1 MAALSVALLAAVS
14 MSLASSSSGS
24 LLRYEVGVGPDRNG
38 VSLSVC
44 AFLAHSCENFGHW
57 PLAAARDGERNATD
71 TWLHLIR
78 LIGFAPPPTSSL
90 DGGLV
95 LCRCTFSS
103 THSPAHFWC
112 RAVALSCMCGAH
124 LHTRT
129 HPPTQ
134 GGVSPSAA
142 EGAIKNPWCSGAF
155 EGYSVRVGRGLMA
168 DSALNLTE
176 AAWVGPECR
185 GVNLGSPAVV
195 SASARFLSHTSVR
208 VPRLKVYRGRSFSE
222 HDAHAQSAAS
232 GIVLTFCSFEDES
245 FDGGHQ

>member
-1 MAALSVALLAAVS
+1 
-14 MSLASSSSGS
+14 
-24 LLRYEVGVGPDRNG
+24 
-38 VSLSVC
+38 
-44 AFLAHSCENFGHW
+44 
-57 PLAAARDGERNATD
+57 
-71 TWLHLIR
+71 
-78 LIGFAPPPTSSL
+78 
-90 DGGLV
+90 V

-112 RAVALSCMCGAH
+112 WAVDLSSACVAH
-124 LHTRT
+124 TGT
-129 HPPTQ
+129 HARTQ
-134 GGVSPSAA
+134 GGVRPSAA

-195 SASARFLSHTSVR
+195 SASAWFLSHTSVR
-208 VPRLKVYRGRSFSE
+208 VPRLKVYHGRLSRNMM
-222 HDAHAQSAAS
+222 HAHNQLHLGSCCHC
-232 GIVLTFCSFEDES
+232 FFEDEA